1 MQRERLCAMK
11 HCSPVRSSVVAALFG
26 TAGIVLAQAG
36 SAAAGPPAGTFFQAP
51 AGPFNNDSGSPP
63 PELRL
68 RAIVARAID
77 DSVATW
83 SRLMQGR
90 ATEVAAVNVQFV
102 SRLAPA
108 NCYGLYSG
116 DGPAYCSGN
125 RTVFVG
131 VAAADRLMTKFG
143 PQAEAGITFL
153 IGHEIG
159 HHIQNLNGRFQAL
172 SQAIYASPEDGPE
185 HVRRF
190 ELQADCLA
198 GVWIHDSS
206 AWATSDQFRADLLA
220 VLSDIGDD
228 TILAGQPEVKVRRV
242 GLHGTTEQRT
252 RWFLRG
258 AQSGDVEACD
268 TFGVSQP

>member
-1 MQRERLCAMK
+1 MRHGSRY
-11 HCSPVRSSVVAALFG
+11 RSLLAAALVG
-26 TAGIVLAQAG
+26 TAGIALVFARTG
-36 SAAAGPPAGTFFQAP
+36 DAAAGQPGAFRVPAN
-51 AGPFNNDSGSPP
+51 PFNADSGVPP

-68 RAIVARAID
+68 RAIVARARE

-90 ATEVAAVNVQFV
+90 AMEVAAVSVQFV
-102 SRLAPA
+102 ARLAPA

-125 RTVFVG
+125 QTVFVG
-131 VAAADRLMTKFG
+131 TAAADRLMAKFG
-143 PQAEAGITFL
+143 RQAEAGITFL

-159 HHIQNLNGRFQAL
+159 HHIQNLNGRFYAL
-172 SQAIYASPEDGPE
+172 SQAIYTSPENGPDY
-185 HVRRF
+185 VRRF

-198 GVWIHDSS
+198 GVWIHDSA
-206 AWATSDQFRADLLA
+206 AWATSAAFRADLLA

-228 TILAGQPEVKVRRV
+228 NILAGQPAARVQRV
-242 GLHGTTEQRT
+242 GLHGTTQQRT

-258 AQSGDVEACD
+258 AQTGNVEACD
-268 TFGVSQP
+268 TFGASQP

>member
-1 MQRERLCAMK
+1 MRHR
-11 HCSPVRSSVVAALFG
+11 SPVQSLVVAALCG
-26 TAGIVLAQAG
+26 TTSIVLISTQIR
-36 SAAAGPPAGTFFQAP
+36 SAAAGPPPGAFETP
-51 AGPFNNDSGSPP
+51 AGPFGNDSGSPP

-131 VAAADRLMTKFG
+131 VAAADRLMAKFG

-172 SQAIYASPEDGPE
+172 SQAIYSSPEDGPE
-185 HVRRF
+185 YVRRF

-206 AWATSDQFRADLLA
+206 AWATSNQFRADLLA

-228 TILAGQPEVKVRRV
+228 AILAGQPEAKVRRV

-268 TFGVSQP
+268 TLGVSQP

>member
-1 MQRERLCAMK
+1 MLRERLCDME
-11 HCSPVRSSVVAALFG
+11 HRSRVRSLVVAALIGAAALSFG
-26 TAGIVLAQAG
+26 FAQIG
-36 SAAAGPPAGTFFQAP
+36 GAAAGSPSSFEEPAGSSA
-51 AGPFNNDSGSPP
+51 DSGVPP

-68 RAIVARAID
+68 RAIVARAVD
-77 DSVATW
+77 DSIATW
-83 SRLMQGR
+83 SRLMVTR
-90 ATEVAAVNVQFV
+90 SVEVAAVSVRFV
-102 SRLAPA
+102 SRLAPD
-108 NCYGLYSG
+108 NCYGLYTG

-131 VAAADRLMTKFG
+131 TAAANRLMTKFG

-159 HHIQNLNGRFQAL
+159 HHIQNLNGRFHAL

-185 HVRRF
+185 YVRRF

-198 GVWIHDSS
+198 GVWIHDSA

-228 TILAGQPEVKVRRV
+228 KILAGQPQAKVHRV

-258 AQSGDVEACD
+258 AQTGDVEACD
-268 TFGVSQP
+268 TFGVPQP

>member
-1 MQRERLCAMK
+1 MQRPGWANIASLT
-11 HCSPVRSSVVAALFG
+11 ALAVTVSLFVFASG
-26 TAGIVLAQAG
+26 AAQAG
-36 SAAAGPPAGTFFQAP
+36 PPGSMHIPAGSSL
-51 AGPFNNDSGSPP
+51 GESGAPP

-68 RAIVARAID
+68 RAIVARALG

-83 SRLMQGR
+83 ARLMASR
-90 ATEVAAVNVQFV
+90 ASEIESVTVRFVA
-102 SRLAPA
+102 RLAPD
-108 NCYGLYSG
+108 NCYGLYAG
-116 DGPAYCSGN
+116 DGPVYCSGN

-131 VAAADRLMTKFG
+131 TAAANQLMVKFG

-159 HHIQNLNGRFQAL
+159 HHIQNINGRFHAL
-172 SQAIYASPEDGPE
+172 SQAIYSNPQDAPQLA
-185 HVRRF
+185 RRF

-198 GVWIHDSS
+198 GVWVHDSTEWS
-206 AWATSDQFRADLLA
+206 TSDQFRADLLA

-228 TILAGQPEVKVRRV
+228 KLLAGVSEAKLESI

-258 AQSGDVEACD
+258 AESGDMDSCD
-268 TFGVSQP
+268 TFGVPEP

>member
-1 MQRERLCAMK
+1 MR
-11 HCSPVRSSVVAALFG
+11 HSSPSRSLLVALFG
-26 TAGIVLAQAG
+26 TAGMVLALAQIDT
-36 SAAAGPPAGTFFQAP
+36 AAAGPPAGTFFRGP
-51 AGPFNNDSGSPP
+51 AGPFGNDSGSPP

-90 ATEVAAVNVQFV
+90 AMEVAAVSVQFV
-102 SRLAPA
+102 ARLAPA

-125 RTVFVG
+125 QTVFVG

-153 IGHEIG
+153 IGHEFG
-159 HHIQNLNGRFQAL
+159 HHIQNLNGGFQVL
-172 SQAIYASPEDGPE
+172 SQAIYASPVDGPE

-206 AWATSDQFRADLLA
+206 AWATSNQFRADLLA

-228 TILAGQPEVKVRRV
+228 TILIGQPEAKVRRI
-242 GLHGTTEQRT
+242 GLHGTTQQRT

-258 AQSGDVEACD
+258 AQSGEVEACD
-268 TFGVSQP
+268 TWGVPQP

>member
-1 MQRERLCAMK
+1 MRPRKQALV
-11 HCSPVRSSVVAALFG
+11 PLAAL
-26 TAGIVLAQAG
+26 AGLAGFAVAHAQPA
-36 SAAAGPPAGTFFQAP
+36 SAAPPDAIEVP
-51 AGPFNNDSGSPP
+51 SGQHLPESGAPP
-63 PELRL
+63 PEFRL
-68 RAIVARAID
+68 RAIVARALD
-77 DSVATW
+77 DSIATW
-83 SRLMQGR
+83 TRLMQPR
-90 ATEVAAVNVQFV
+90 AVEVAAVSVRFV
-102 SRLAPA
+102 SRLKPD
-108 NCYGLYSG
+108 NCYGLYTG

-131 VAAADRLMTKFG
+131 TTFASRLMGQFG
-143 PQAEAGITFL
+143 RQAEAGITFL

-172 SQAIYASPEDGPE
+172 SQAIYSSPADGPDY
-185 HVRRF
+185 VRRF

-198 GVWIHDSS
+198 GIWIHDSPVWS
-206 AWATSDQFRADLLA
+206 ASDQFRADLLA

-228 TILAGQPEVKVRRV
+228 KLLAGQPEATVRRV

-258 AQSGDVEACD
+258 AQTGDVDACD

>member
-1 MQRERLCAMK
+1 MK
-11 HCSPVRSSVVAALFG
+11 PRTRVLIPAVAAL
-26 TAGIVLAQAG
+26 AGLAGFVVASLG
-36 SAAAGPPAGTFFQAP
+36 AAAAP
-51 AGPFNNDSGSPP
+51 AGSMDVPAGSHPAETGTPP

-68 RAIVARAID
+68 RAIVARALD

-83 SRLMQGR
+83 SRLMEGR
-90 ATEVAAVNVQFV
+90 AVEVAAVTVRFV
-102 SRLAPA
+102 SRLAPN
-108 NCYGLYSG
+108 NCYGLYTG

-131 VAAADRLMTKFG
+131 TAMANQLMTKFG
-143 PQAEAGITFL
+143 PQAEAGIAFL

-159 HHIQNLNGRFQAL
+159 HHIQNLNGRFHML
-172 SQAIYASPEDGPE
+172 SQAIYAAPEAAPQ

-198 GVWIHDSS
+198 GVWIHDSP
-206 AWATSDQFRADLLA
+206 AWATSASFRADLLA

-228 TILAGQPEVKVRRV
+228 KLLAGQPAAVVERAS
-242 GLHGTTEQRT
+242 LHGSTEQRT

-258 AQSGDVEACD
+258 AETGDPEACD
-268 TFGVSQP
+268 AISEAQP